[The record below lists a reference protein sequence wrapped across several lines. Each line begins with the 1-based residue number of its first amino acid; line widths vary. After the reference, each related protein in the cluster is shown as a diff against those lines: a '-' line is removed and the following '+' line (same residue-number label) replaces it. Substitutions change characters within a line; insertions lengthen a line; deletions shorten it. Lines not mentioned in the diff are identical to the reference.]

1 METDFEYFRRR
12 AREEREAALGA
23 KTPAVRLRHLEFAN
37 AYEVRVREIE
47 AVLRRS
53 ISIAAIAS

>member
-1 METDFEYFRRR
+1 METDLEYFRRR
-12 AREEREAALGA
+12 AREEREAALGG

-53 ISIAAIAS
+53 FSIAAIAS